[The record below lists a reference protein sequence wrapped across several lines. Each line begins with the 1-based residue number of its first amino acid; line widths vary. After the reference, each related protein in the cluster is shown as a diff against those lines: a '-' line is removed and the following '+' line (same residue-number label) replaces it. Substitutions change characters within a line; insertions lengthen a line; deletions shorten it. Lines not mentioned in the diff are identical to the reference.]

1 MSDATA
7 VTSEGRLLAAFRSD
21 PGRIR
26 TNNEDVPIVD
36 PERGVYGV
44 IDGVGGHA
52 AGEVAA
58 GIACDVILQR
68 LARPL
73 GTPAERVREAIAI
86 ANNEIF
92 RRAEESPELRGM
104 ACVVTLAIVTDRF
117 LTIGHV
123 GDSRLYKIRPDGVF
137 KLTHDHSPIGE
148 REDAGEIGEADA
160 MRHPRRNEVFRDVG
174 SALRDK
180 DEDDFVEVIEEAIER
195 DSAILLCTDGLTDM
209 VSTAAI
215 EHLVHRHAGAPEDVA
230 EALVN
235 AANDAGGK
243 DNVTVVYAEAP
254 DFARAI
260 RRTGS
265 SARPVRAPAA
275 ERHDVAPA
283 APKKPNALVRFGRW
297 IVRSRTTWFAFG
309 ALIGVLG
316 AVLLAWRV
324 GDARFFGSRTLVVGA
339 DAIDGFP
346 RINQALHAARA
357 GDVVRVE
364 PGVYRE
370 AVVVGEGITLAARVP
385 GSVTLVRPESST
397 GVSVGLIALG
407 NLSGRISGI
416 RIESTPQLPF
426 EIGMRI
432 AGHDRTV
439 ELVELTGP
447 MRAGIELMSGAAATI
462 QGSQLAVQGA
472 ALTLGHG
479 AQATVTGSTFLRSG
493 PPAGPPVSIGPGAQA
508 TLKRNVFAGYGTDI
522 VKGLSPSERQQVV
535 AGNYVIGAEPSLLR

>member
-1 MSDATA
+1 MTEATA
-7 VTSEGRLLAAFRSD
+7 TTEGRLHAAFCSD
-21 PGRIR
+21 AGRIR
-26 TNNEDVPIVD
+26 SNNEDVPIVD

-44 IDGVGGHA
+44 IDGVGGQA

-104 ACVVTLAIVTDRF
+104 ACVVTLAIVTDRV

-123 GDSRLYKIRPDGVF
+123 GDTRLYKIRPDGIF

-180 DEDDFVEVIEEAIER
+180 DEAGFVEVTEEALER
-195 DSAILLCTDGLTDM
+195 DAAILLCTDGLTDM
-209 VSTAAI
+209 ISTGAI
-215 EHLVHRHAGAPEDVA
+215 EHIVHRHAGSPQEVA
-230 EALVN
+230 AALVA

-254 DFARAI
+254 DFSRAI
-260 RRTGS
+260 RR
-265 SARPVRAPAA
+265 
-275 ERHDVAPA
+275 A
-283 APKKPNALVRFGRW
+283 APNVKAPRAQAPERAEAAPVTPRRPNALVRFGRW
-297 IVRSRTTWFAFG
+297 IVRSRTTWFACG
-309 ALIGVLG
+309 ALLGVLG

-324 GDARFFGSRTLVVGA
+324 GDTRFFGPRTLVVGA
-339 DAIDGFP
+339 RAIDGFP
-346 RINQALHAARA
+346 RIGQALHVAAP

-364 PGVYRE
+364 PGVYHE
-370 AVVVGEGITLAARVP
+370 AVVVGEGVSLVARVP
-385 GSVTLVRPESST
+385 GSVTLVRPESAT
-397 GVSVGLIALG
+397 AVPVGIIAIG
-407 NLSGRISGI
+407 NMGGRISGI

-426 EIGMRI
+426 EVGVRI
-432 AGHDRTV
+432 AGHDRTLD
-439 ELVELTGP
+439 LVDVTGP
-447 MRAGIELMSGAAATI
+447 MRSGIELMSGAAATI
-462 QGSQLAVQGA
+462 QGSQLSVQGS
-472 ALTLGHG
+472 ALTLGNG
-479 AQATVTGSTFLRSG
+479 AQATVTGTAFLRNG
-493 PPAGPPVSIGPGAQA
+493 PPAGAPVSIGTGAQA
-508 TLKRNVFAGYGTDI
+508 TLKRNVFAGYGTEI
-522 VKGLSPSERQQVV
+522 VKGVAPAERQQIVG
-535 AGNYVIGAEPSLLR
+535 GNYVVGAEPSLLR